1 MNDFELTFHGLYK
14 CTVYIWISKGGSN
27 FELQNFTDR
36 MTSNVK
42 PKWLDINWESRKLK
56 KLHISYCFMF
66 LKYAGTLA
74 TTNFI
79 SSNLRR
85 LEKYEI
91 CNFFHYVDYIDV

>member
-1 MNDFELTFHGLYK
+1 MSFLQLVLSVDNTKAGINSILPIVSF
-14 CTVYIWISKGGSN
+14 WPIS
-27 FELQNFTDR
+27 QQ
-36 MTSNVK
+36 
-42 PKWLDINWESRKLK
+42 DINWESRKLK